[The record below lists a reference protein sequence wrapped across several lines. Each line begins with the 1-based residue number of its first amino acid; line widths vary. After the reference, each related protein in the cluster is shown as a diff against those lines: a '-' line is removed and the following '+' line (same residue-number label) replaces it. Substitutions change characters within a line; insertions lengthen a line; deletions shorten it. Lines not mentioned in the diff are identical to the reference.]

1 MTFFNLLGDPSRNTL
16 RVLWDRLEPLPG
28 GRRLFSF
35 LVGRAAP
42 YTGSIRARVEVLREG
57 YAEVVMNDRP
67 RLRNHLRSLHAI
79 ALINL
84 AELAG
89 NSALVYSLPDDA
101 RFIVTGIS
109 MEYLKKARGR
119 IRAVAT
125 CEVPRSSERSEQQIE
140 VSLRDEAGDE
150 VARARLRSLIG
161 PKPKPGS

>member
-1 MTFFNLLGDPSRNTL
+1 MAFDLFGDPSRNAL
-16 RVLWDRLEPLPG
+16 RELWDRLEPLPG
-28 GRRLFSF
+28 GRRLFSWM
-35 LVGRAAP
+35 VGRAAP

-57 YAEVVMNDRP
+57 HAEVVMDDRP

-89 NSALVYSLPDDA
+89 NAALVYSMPPDA

-109 MEYLKKARGR
+109 MDYLKKARGR

-125 CEVPRSSERSEQQIE
+125 CEVPRTNERVEQEIE
-140 VSLRDEAGDE
+140 VSLRDAQGDE

-161 PKPKPGS
+161 PKPARGG